1 MKDQKKFIKIGVVFS
16 GLKLTR
22 RKKFCWGLKGIS
34 GGNEGK
40 KENALR
46 RNSVTM
52 GGKWKKKDGVVVGDV
67 SG

>member
-1 MKDQKKFIKIGVVFS
+1 MLS

-22 RKKFCWGLKGIS
+22 RKEFCWDLKGIS

-40 KENALR
+40 KENALG

-52 GGKWKKKDGVVVGDV
+52 GGKWKKKDRVVVGNV

>member
-1 MKDQKKFIKIGVVFS
+1 MFS

-22 RKKFCWGLKGIS
+22 RKEFCWGLKGIS

-52 GGKWKKKDGVVVGDV
+52 GGKWKKKDGVVVGDA